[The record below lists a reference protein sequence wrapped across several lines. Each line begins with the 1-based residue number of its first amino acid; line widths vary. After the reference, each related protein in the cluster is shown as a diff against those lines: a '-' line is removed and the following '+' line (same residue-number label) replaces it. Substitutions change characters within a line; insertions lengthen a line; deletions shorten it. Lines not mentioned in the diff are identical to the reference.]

1 MGEQQQQRAD
11 IYLPNRQ
18 PRLDFIGGGWREGK
32 LARQM
37 KDRRKYYD
45 TWMEGDEACAQ
56 LSLWE
61 ELLSP
66 PGFSFTNRTI
76 SEKNQH
82 RYSMECDRRN
92 VRRLL
97 PAVTSQEKFYE
108 SSSQK
113 EGRARSAHGANRIS
127 CQSPTCSN
135 SKFLTEGGGGG
146 PPPTPP
152 PPHCRHPRLGAT
164 SGRGRL
170 RITMRWV
177 IPDYLIQVP
186 NSGPVFTSG
195 QRSMLRSST
204 PHPDKV

>member
-18 PRLDFIGGGWREGK
+18 PRLDFIGGGRREGK

-76 SEKNQH
+76 SEKDQH
-82 RYSMECDRRN
+82 RYSMECDGRN

-97 PAVTSQEKFYE
+97 LDVTSQEKFYE

-135 SKFLTEGGGGG
+135 SKFLTEGGGGSERRRG
-146 PPPTPP
+146 TSSDSSLP
-152 PPHCRHPRLGAT
+152 RHAAIPA
-164 SGRGRL
+164 SGRHLDVGG
-170 RITMRWV
+170 
-177 IPDYLIQVP
+177 
-186 NSGPVFTSG
+186 SG
-195 QRSMLRSST
+195 
-204 PHPDKV
+204 